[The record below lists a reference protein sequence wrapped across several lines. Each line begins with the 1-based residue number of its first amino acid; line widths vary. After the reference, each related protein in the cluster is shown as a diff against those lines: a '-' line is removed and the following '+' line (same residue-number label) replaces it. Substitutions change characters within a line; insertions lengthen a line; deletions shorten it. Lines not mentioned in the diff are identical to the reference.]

1 MCLGRLGTIV
11 PLIPLTLLW
20 LLTIGTILGGHGVAA
35 FFGLKI
41 GGHRL
46 QNGASTAH
54 ECRQLGLPWGFR
66 GALMSFRVRQHCVMV
81 I

>member
-1 MCLGRLGTIV
+1 
-11 PLIPLTLLW
+11 
-20 LLTIGTILGGHGVAA
+20 VAA